1 VALAATEF
9 KILSTFE
16 ILSIA
21 ALTIIAKIK
30 NWLSKRNLPILQAYE
45 VVVRGK
51 LFLEAALYGFIS
63 W

>member
-1 VALAATEF
+1 MALAATEF

-30 NWLSKRNLPILQAYE
+30 NWLSKRHLPILQAYE
-45 VVVRGK
+45 VVLRGK